1 MTKTGGKRHIKRI
14 AAPKYWQIP
23 RKHAVWTTRINPG
36 PHPKDASIPL
46 ALLLRDYLKVAN
58 TMKEV
63 KRILTKRYVKV
74 DGRVRKDY
82 RFPVG
87 HQDVVEL
94 VPLEKFYR
102 IVYSKTKGLVP
113 VEISPDEAQY
123 KLCKIMGKRTIRGGM
138 YQLNLHDGRNILV
151 SPEEASKYATKGTLK
166 IKIPEQEIL
175 DYFPLKENMYSIVT
189 AGRNM
194 GYEGVIAEIHRLY
207 GPRASNVLITAPDG
221 HEFRTAIEYVFIT
234 GENEPVLTTVAKPTE
249 DGE

>member
-23 RKHAVWTTRINPG
+23 RKHATWTVRVSPG
-36 PHPKDASIPL
+36 PHQKEASIPL
-46 ALLLRDYLKVAN
+46 ALLLRDYLGYAQ

-63 KRILTKRYVKV
+63 KRILVNRYVKV
-74 DGRVRKDY
+74 DGRVRTDY

-102 IVYSKTKGLVP
+102 IVYTRTKGLMP
-113 VEISPDEAQY
+113 VEVSKEEAGF
-123 KLCKIMGKRTIRGGM
+123 KLCKIMGKRTIKGG
-138 YQLNLHDGRNILV
+138 QFQISLHDGRNILV
-151 SPEEASKYATKGTLK
+151 SPEDATKYATKGSVK
-166 IKIPEQEIL
+166 ISIPEQEIL
-175 DYFPLKENMYSIVT
+175 EYFPLEENKYSIVT

-194 GYEGVIAEIHRLY
+194 GYQGTIVEIHRLY

-221 HEFRTAIEYVFIT
+221 HEFRTAIDYVFVT
-234 GENEPVLTTVAKPTE
+234 GDDKPVLTVSKSEE